1 MVHQKINPKICGKH
15 EVSTKEPSCYA
26 CLNLFKEEV
35 KEERSFDSI
44 KDYSKRDIRNSNN
57 PNELTILKKARE
69 KISKCSLAN
78 LIASKRLE
86 NTANARVSS

>member
-1 MVHQKINPKICGKH
+1 MVHQQIKQKICGKH
-15 EVSTKEPSCYA
+15 GVSTKEPSCDA

-44 KDYSKRDIRNSNN
+44 KDYSRKNILNSNN

>member
-1 MVHQKINPKICGKH
+1 MAHQQIKQKICSKH
-15 EVSTKEPSCYA
+15 GNSINELSRLA
-26 CLNLFKEEV
+26 CLKQLEKEV

-78 LIASKRLE
+78 LIASKRLG

>member
-1 MVHQKINPKICGKH
+1 MVHQQIKQKICGKH
-15 EVSTKEPSCYA
+15 EASSRGPSCDA
-26 CLNLFKEEV
+26 RLNLFKEEV

-44 KDYSKRDIRNSNN
+44 KDYFRKNIRNSNN
-57 PNELTILKKARE
+57 PCELTILKKARE

-78 LIASKRLE
+78 LIASKRLG